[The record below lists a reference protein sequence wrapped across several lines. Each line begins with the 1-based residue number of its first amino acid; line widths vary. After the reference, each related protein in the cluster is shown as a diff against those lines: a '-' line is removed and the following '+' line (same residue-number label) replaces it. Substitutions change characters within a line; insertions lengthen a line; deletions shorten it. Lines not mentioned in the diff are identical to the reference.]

1 MIMVHLLLQVPGLPE
16 NRPSIFIGD
25 KVYVRWANISN
36 QECAALVLA
45 VETQPKPQIVI
56 KLSEEFLV
64 PLISQHINSMDVEG
78 RGQRLKLQRVHV
90 RFMIDRLIIKVLISR
105 NFNSNEAI

>member
-16 NRPSIFIGD
+16 NRPCVFIGD
-25 KVYVRWANISN
+25 KVYVRWANIPN

-90 RFMIDRLIIKVLISR
+90 RFMIDRLIIKVSISR
-105 NFNSNEAI
+105 NFNSNEAF